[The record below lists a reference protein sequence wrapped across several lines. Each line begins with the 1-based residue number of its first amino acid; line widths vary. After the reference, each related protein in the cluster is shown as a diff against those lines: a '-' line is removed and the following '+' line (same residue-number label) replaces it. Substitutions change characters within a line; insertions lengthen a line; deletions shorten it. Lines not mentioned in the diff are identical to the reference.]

1 MGLISIVWG
10 ICALLWMLLALI
22 PLLGWMN
29 WLMIPF
35 AVIGAIIA
43 AIGMAMSAAG
53 RRGRALTG
61 LLLNLAAIVVG
72 SMRLGLGGGLI

>member
-1 MGLISIVWG
+1 MISIFWG
-10 ICALLWMLLALI
+10 IAALLWTLLALV

-43 AIGMAMSAAG
+43 AIGMASSG
-53 RRGRALTG
+53 PHRRGRATTG
-61 LLLNLAAIVVG
+61 LLLNVAAIIVG
-72 SMRLGLGGGLI
+72 SMRLGIGGGLI